1 MLYTT
6 LGVVVV
12 AVVAAVI
19 VQRAYAKRSASRNE
33 TERDIERAE
42 GEGMVTQAVSAT

>member
-1 MLYTT
+1 MVYTT
-6 LGVVVV
+6 LGVVFL

-19 VQRAYAKRSASRNE
+19 IQRSRARHAARKE

-42 GEGMVTQAVSAT
+42 GEGMVGRPVHD

>member
-6 LGVVVV
+6 LGVVFV

-19 VQRAYAKRSASRNE
+19 VQRTYAKRSAARKE

-42 GEGMVTQAVSAT
+42 GEGMVTQAASTT